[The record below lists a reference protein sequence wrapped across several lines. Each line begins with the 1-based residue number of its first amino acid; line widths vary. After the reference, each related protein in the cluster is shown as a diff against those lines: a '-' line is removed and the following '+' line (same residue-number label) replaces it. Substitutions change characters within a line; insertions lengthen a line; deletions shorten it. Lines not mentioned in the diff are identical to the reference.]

1 MGGYARAHGSLGDTR
16 DAIATDSFEIVYKGA
31 VPAVRD
37 FDASWK
43 VPVGVRARETR
54 VDWFEG
60 TGGLLR
66 CGEAL
71 FEELNSALER

>member
-1 MGGYARAHGSLGDTR
+1 MGGYAGAHGGLGDTR
-16 DAIATDSFEIVYKGA
+16 DAIAADGFEIVYEGA
-31 VPAVRD
+31 VPTVRD

-43 VPVGVRARETR
+43 VPVGMGARETG